1 VEINVGAT
9 DGVSV
14 VALQGDL
21 DGNTAPAAQA
31 RVIPLIKPGCK
42 IVLDMSKVDYM
53 SSAGLRMMLLIFR
66 QVSGQHGKVV
76 LTGLSE
82 EIKDTMS
89 LTGFLDFFTT
99 ADTMDAA
106 LAEAKG

>member
-1 VEINVGAT
+1 MEINVAAT
-9 DGVSV
+9 EGVSV
-14 VALQGDL
+14 VELQGDL
-21 DGNTAPAAQA
+21 DGSTAPAAQA
-31 RVIPLIKPGCK
+31 RVLPLIVPGCR
-42 IVLDMSKVDYM
+42 IVLNMSKVSYM

-66 QVSGQHGKVV
+66 QVGGQRGKVV

-82 EIKDTMS
+82 EIRDTMS

-99 ADTMDAA
+99 ADTMDEA

>member
-1 VEINVGAT
+1 MEIDVGAIEE
-9 DGVSV
+9 VSV
-14 VALQGDL
+14 VSLRGDL

-31 RVIPLIKPGCK
+31 RILPLIKPGCK
-42 IVLDMSKVDYM
+42 IVLDMSKVGYM

-66 QVSGQHGKVV
+66 QVGGQRGKVV

-82 EIKDTMS
+82 EIRDTMS

-99 ADTMDAA
+99 ADTLDTA